1 MGRNNDFQEI
11 IGGVFALIIFIMIG
25 GVMVTSL
32 GDPIGFTGL
41 FSVIFGFGALIIGI
55 ALIRMIIK
63 LFEGIF

>member
-11 IGGVFALIIFIMIG
+11 VGGIFALIVFVMIG

-41 FSVIFGFGALIIGI
+41 FSLIFVLGGITIGI

-63 LFEGIF
+63 MFEDIF